1 MSAAIAHEINQ
12 PLAAIRTFMASTKI
26 FAKRGDLPQVTG
38 NLDLIAALADRMAA
52 ITAHL
57 KTFARKSEPG
67 RLEPVLVARALE
79 GALFLI
85 ESQIKAAG
93 VRVDKDLQ
101 ADLWVIGSAVQL
113 EQVILNLLRNALDAL
128 LGVQEPWIGVRV
140 RASADTVSIVVA
152 DNGPG
157 VPPQQLDRIFDPFFT
172 TKPVGKGLGLGPC
185 REPARGRRRIDR
197 GIAALSP
204 ASRPRGGAVACLI
217 TGRSSSSTMKPRCAR
232 RSRNGLGSPASS
244 CSCTITPRPR

>member
-1 MSAAIAHEINQ
+1 
-12 PLAAIRTFMASTKI
+12 MASTKI

-67 RLEPVLVARALE
+67 RLEPVLVARAFE

-85 ESQIKAAG
+85 EGQIKAAG
-93 VRVDKDLQ
+93 VRIEKDLQ

-128 LGVQEPWIGVRV
+128 AGVPEPWIGIRV
-140 RASADTVSIVVA
+140 LASADTVSIVVA

-157 VPPQQLDRIFDPFFT
+157 VPPLQLDRIFDPFFT
-172 TKPVGKGLGLGPC
+172 TKPVGKGLGLGLS
-185 REPARGRRRIDR
+185 ITY
-197 GIAALSP
+197 GIVQDFDGQIRAAN
-204 ASRPRGGAVACLI
+204 RPEGGAELTVEL
-217 TGRSSSSTMKPRCAR
+217 PRYLPQTVRAEAQ
-232 RSRNGLGSPASS
+232 LHA
-244 CSCTITPRPR
+244 